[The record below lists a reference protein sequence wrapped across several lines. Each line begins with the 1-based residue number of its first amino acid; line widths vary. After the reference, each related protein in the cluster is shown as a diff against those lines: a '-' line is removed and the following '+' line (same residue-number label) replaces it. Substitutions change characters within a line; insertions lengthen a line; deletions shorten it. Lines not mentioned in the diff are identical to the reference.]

1 MLGITQDE
9 VRRHPRWREEL
20 RTPLSAPNIRRMPG
34 SRWLAVVGFLIVVT
48 ALAVLVLKS

>member
-20 RTPLSAPNIRRMPG
+20 RTPLNAPNIRRVPG
-34 SRWLAVVGFLIVVT
+34 SRWLAVVGVLIVIT
-48 ALAVLVLKS
+48 AVAVLILKS

>member
-20 RTPLSAPNIRRMPG
+20 RTPMDSPHVRRMPG
-34 SRWLAVVGFLIVVT
+34 SRWLAVVGVLIVVT
-48 ALAVLVLKS
+48 ALAVLIVRS

>member
-20 RTPLSAPNIRRMPG
+20 RTPLHAPEIRRAPR
-34 SRWLAVVGFLIVVT
+34 SYWLAIVGVLIVVT
-48 ALAVLVLKS
+48 ALAVLLLS

>member
-20 RTPLSAPNIRRMPG
+20 RTPLSAPTIRRVPG
-34 SRWLAVVGFLIVVT
+34 SRWLAIVGALIVVT
-48 ALAVLVLKS
+48 AILVVALT